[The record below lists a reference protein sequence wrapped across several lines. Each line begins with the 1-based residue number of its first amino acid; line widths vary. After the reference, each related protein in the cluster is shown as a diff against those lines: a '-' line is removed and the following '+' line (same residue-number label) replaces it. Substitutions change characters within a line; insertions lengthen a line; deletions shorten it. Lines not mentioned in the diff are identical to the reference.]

1 MSNSSAGLL
10 CQVSCVMRP
19 HPPMH
24 ILVNSRLHTELLPAW
39 KSARSQQIAFI
50 KLNVCLARGVW
61 ETWSERHGCTVAK
74 VCFKEVAVKI
84 VWGLSRLQ
92 GHTGS
97 MFCDPT
103 ELSTYEHHVSMSDT
117 SQSIYRYI
125 YKVRFWVNSWI
136 WENIE
141 LLFFFFRFFFPL
153 RSTLIVHYQNYDNKD
168 LLWYFFAPFLFF
180 FRPHTAAHVRTW
192 HNWSSLWKNPH

>member
-1 MSNSSAGLL
+1 M
-10 CQVSCVMRP
+10 CVSQGASGK
-19 HPPMH
+19 HD
-24 ILVNSRLHTELLPAW
+24 
-39 KSARSQQIAFI
+39 Q
-50 KLNVCLARGVW
+50 RGM
-61 ETWSERHGCTVAK
+61 VAK

-103 ELSTYEHHVSMSDT
+103 ELSIYEHHVSMSDT

-125 YKVRFWVNSWI
+125 YKIRIWVNSWI

-168 LLWYFFAPFLFF
+168 LSWYFFAPFLFF
-180 FRPHTAAHVRTW
+180 LGHILRLTYALDTTGQVYERIHISPG
-192 HNWSSLWKNPH
+192 SLCSLL